1 MANLFPSC
9 HGNEARNGQNPPR
22 IMEMATGNHGNIL
35 VVDDESD
42 LAASMGY
49 ALRAQGYSVQVAET
63 GEGALKA
70 LSTFDADV
78 VLLDLMLPDIPGME
92 VCRIIR
98 REKGKDRPIIIIV
111 SAKGLESDRIVG
123 FEGGADDYVTKP
135 FSIRE
140 LILRVDVRL
149 RGLKAGAEMTMVA
162 PTVEHART
170 EQKRWKL
177 GNLLLDESSHQAF
190 VDGKEISISALEM
203 RLLIFLFRAPGGM
216 RSRKDLLT
224 EVWGYHPD
232 VASRTVD
239 THIKRIRD
247 KMGSAAHLLQTIRG
261 VGFRLAEPPKGGA
274 RDG

>member
-1 MANLFPSC
+1 MLA
-9 HGNEARNGQNPPR
+9 
-22 IMEMATGNHGNIL
+22 GNHGNIL
-35 VVDDESD
+35 VVDDEAD

-49 ALRAQGYSVQVAET
+49 ALRAHGYSVEVAET
-63 GEGALKA
+63 GESALKA
-70 LSTFDADV
+70 LSSFDADV
-78 VLLDLMLPDIPGME
+78 VLLDLMLPDISGME
-92 VCRIIR
+92 VCRTIR
-98 REKGKDRPIIIIV
+98 REKGKDKPIIMIV

-123 FEGGADDYVTKP
+123 FEAGADDYVTKP

-140 LILRVDVRL
+140 LILRVDARL
-149 RGLKAGAEMTMVA
+149 RGLKTGLEKTTEV
-162 PTVEHART
+162 PLVERGQP
-170 EQKRWKL
+170 EPKRWQL
-177 GNLLLDESSHQAF
+177 GNLMVDESSHQAF
-190 VDGKEISISALEM
+190 VNGKEISISALEM

-261 VGFRLAEPPKGGA
+261 VGFRLAEPPKGGQN
-274 RDG
+274 D